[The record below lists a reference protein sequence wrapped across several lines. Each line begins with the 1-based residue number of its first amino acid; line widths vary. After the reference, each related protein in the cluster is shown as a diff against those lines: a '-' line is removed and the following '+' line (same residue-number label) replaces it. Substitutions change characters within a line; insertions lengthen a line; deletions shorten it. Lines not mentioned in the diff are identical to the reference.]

1 MLLEFPKLVKAFFL
15 SLSDNDFPVLNTRL
29 FISCWL
35 ALVLDKSTVSMRDL
49 FKRLGN
55 TGIPM
60 DISTFSKAC
69 KTRSIEPFISLYE
82 TIRVKVRHALPQNEL
97 LPCPIDSTTIGLT
110 SKLLWKQG
118 YHQVKL
124 FSCLESSSGSTEGS
138 LLSFGY
144 AHDSNYTDEMLE
156 AIPENGVGIFDRGFC
171 GREKLKSAGASG
183 KYFLMRI
190 NRNFNIELDEES
202 GLMQVGTGKDSRKYR
217 MVWFCDVENKAEY
230 RLATNLPSQ
239 GEWVVSDEEVME
251 LYRKRW
257 GIELLWK
264 FLKMHLKLDRLIT
277 KSVNGVEM
285 QIYTTLIAHLLL
297 QLLSV
302 PKMWGVKLIDKLRYL
317 QCCMCQEVSFVHWLG
332 KLLQSRGSWFPTGV
346 V

>member
-29 FISCWL
+29 FFSCWL

-49 FKRLGN
+49 FKRLGH
-55 TGIPM
+55 TGIRV
-60 DISTFSKAC
+60 DISTFSKAS
-69 KTRSIEPFISLYE
+69 KTRSVRPFISLYE
-82 TIRVKVRHALPQNEL
+82 TIRIKVRQASPDVKLS
-97 LPCPIDSTTIGLT
+97 PCPIDSTTVGLT

-124 FSCLESSSGSTEGS
+124 FSCLESDSGSTEGS
-138 LLSFGY
+138 LISFGY
-144 AHDSNYTDEMLE
+144 GHDSNYTDEMLA

-171 GREKLKSAGASG
+171 GHAKLKSAAASG

-190 NRNFNIELDEES
+190 NRNFNLEFDSES
-202 GLMQVGTGKDSRKYR
+202 GLMQVGADKDSGHYR
-217 MVWFCDVENKAEY
+217 MVWFCDVENRAEY
-230 RLATNLPSQ
+230 RLATNLPSD
-239 GEWVVSDEEVME
+239 GEWGVNDEEVME

-264 FLKMHLKLDRLIT
+264 FLKMHLKLDRLMT
-277 KSVNGVEM
+277 KSVNGIEM
-285 QIYTTLIAHLLL
+285 QIYMTLIVHLLL

-302 PKMWGVKLIDKLRYL
+302 PKMWGTKLIDKLRYL
-317 QCCMCQEVSFVHWLG
+317 QCCMCQEVSYVHWLE
-332 KLLQSRGSWFPTGV
+332 KLLQSRGSCFSTGLV
-346 V
+346 